1 MINHEIRVT
10 GDGSKTIFLPELNET
25 YHSSNG
31 AVQESRHIFIQNG
44 LDLVEKKGT
53 IRILEVGFGTGL
65 NALLSASW

>member
-1 MINHEIRVT
+1 MNTYEIRVT

-44 LDLVEKKGT
+44 LELVKKKELFVYS
-53 IRILEVGFGTGL
+53 RLAWVQD
-65 NALLSASW
+65 